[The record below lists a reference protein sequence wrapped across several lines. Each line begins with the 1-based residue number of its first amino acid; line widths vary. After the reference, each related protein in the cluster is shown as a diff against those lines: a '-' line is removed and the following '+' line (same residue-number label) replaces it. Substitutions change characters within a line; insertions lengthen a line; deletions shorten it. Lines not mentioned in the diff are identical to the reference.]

1 MSQSRPF
8 CGVLMSVTSYSPQCS
23 FRLYFYVNILYFDH
37 FPVSIQSVFP
47 SSTFPPIHRALPRL
61 MPLDI
66 NLFRTEKGGNPDLVR
81 ESQRRR
87 FADITAVDTVIS
99 LDKQW
104 RAAQH
109 RLEAI
114 NRCVK
119 LCSKTVGL
127 KMKAAGKSASNAPA
141 KPPFASIDEFPSA
154 LLEKLATLNGAQE
167 SAQAV
172 SPVEAADLEP
182 LSAEDLRFLSKH
194 ITTTI
199 LPKEQESA
207 KTHEA
212 SRDATI
218 RGIGNLV
225 HENIRISADEAEN
238 AVIATSGDISAKR
251 AFNHVD
257 LMEKLGL
264 LDCSERVTRMSG
276 GRAYVLSG
284 DLVLLQSAIVNYSLH
299 FLNAR
304 GYTPFY
310 PPVFLEKD
318 AMKDVAQLADFDE
331 QLYSVTGEGEDK
343 YLIATAEQPLCVY
356 HRNQFYSEGDL
367 AEPIKLAG
375 YSSCFRKETGSHG
388 RDTTGIFRVHQFD
401 KIEQF
406 IVCSPRD
413 GVSWKLQE
421 EMLQNAKEFY
431 ESLGIPYRVVDI
443 VTGALNGSAA
453 RKYDLEAWFPG
464 SGKFRELVSCSN
476 CTDYQSRAI
485 QCRYGIAGAN
495 TGEAKEY
502 PHMLNSTLS
511 AVTRTIC
518 AIVENHQTEEGVVV
532 PEALRQFMPA
542 NARVLK
548 FRRK

>member
-1 MSQSRPF
+1 
-8 CGVLMSVTSYSPQCS
+8 
-23 FRLYFYVNILYFDH
+23 
-37 FPVSIQSVFP
+37 
-47 SSTFPPIHRALPRL
+47 

-66 NLFRTEKGGNPDLVR
+66 NQFRTEKGGNPDLIR

-87 FADITAVDTVIS
+87 FADISAVDTVIA
-99 LDKQW
+99 LDREW

-127 KMKAAGKSASNAPA
+127 KMKAAAKGSAPQPA
-141 KPPFASIDEFPSA
+141 RPSIDAFPA
-154 LLEKLATLNGAQE
+154 DLLEKLSTLTLSE
-167 SAQAV
+167 TKTDVSLIAV
-172 SPVEAADLEP
+172 DDLEA

-194 ITTTI
+194 ITSTI
-199 LPKEQESA
+199 LPQEQANA
-207 KTHEA
+207 KSFEA
-212 SRDATI
+212 QRDNLLKT
-218 RGIGNLV
+218 IGNIV
-225 HENIRISADEAEN
+225 HEDVHISTDEAEN
-238 AVIATSGDISAKR
+238 AVVAQSGDCVSRK

-276 GRAYVLSG
+276 GRAYVLRG
-284 DLVLLQSAIVNYSLH
+284 DLVLLQSAIVSYSLQ
-299 FLNAR
+299 FLASR

-310 PPVFLEKD
+310 PPVFLEKE

-331 QLYSVTGEGEDK
+331 QLYSVSGDGDDK

-356 HRNQFYSEGDL
+356 HRNQFYSESDL
-367 AEPIKLAG
+367 QEPIRLAG

-413 GVSWKLQE
+413 NISWKLQD
-421 EMLQNAKEFY
+421 EMLQNAKDFY
-431 ESLGIPYRVVDI
+431 DSLGVPYRVVDI
-443 VTGALNGSAA
+443 VSGALNGSAA

-485 QCRYGIAGAN
+485 QCRFGVAGAN
-495 TGEAKEY
+495 VGDTKEY

-511 AVTRTIC
+511 AVTRTVC
-518 AIVENHQTEEGVVV
+518 AIVENHQTAEGVVV
-532 PEALRQFMPA
+532 PEALR
-542 NARVLK
+542 K
-548 FRRK
+548 FLPDGMEMMRFTVKE